1 MQAGEVVRGPQA
13 GAWAVSGEAHRLEQR
28 ALTRRGGGRAGGA
41 PKATVRTW
49 WTCSWSEV
57 GAVGGV

>member
-28 ALTRRGGGRAGGA
+28 ALTRRGGGAGRGS
-41 PKATVRTW
+41 PKGH
-49 WTCSWSEV
+49 SEDV
-57 GAVGGV
+57 VDV